1 MSASGQQKKY
11 VHIIVCLIQNYVGN
25 TSFHSSLHLSDIF
38 HRRKKN
44 EKDLIYFISIY
55 RGKNILELG
64 AGATGLAGLIIAA
77 TCQPNSVQIT
87 DGNSESVD
95 YILF

>member
-1 MSASGQQKKY
+1 MSVIRLFILLSICQ
-11 VHIIVCLIQNYVGN
+11 I
-25 TSFHSSLHLSDIF
+25 SFIEE
-38 HRRKKN
+38 KKN